1 MRNLTVWR
9 IDKLAKKVGDRV
21 LSSTLAQFSIPLNKE
36 VEDFIRNKALQA
48 TKLKSSITYVLVD
61 EDIAEVI
68 GYFTLLVKPF
78 TIPASCLSSTN
89 RRLISRFSEV
99 NEETGNYTASVFLLA
114 QIGKNYAIQRQ
125 YQVSGR
131 DLLEV
136 ALDKL
141 RAVQDLIG
149 GKLVLI
155 ERETERMKLHDFYKA
170 NGFKSW
176 NSRYDKNECPVRSDD
191 PSDREHCLTFF
202 TSATRQ

>member
-78 TIPASCLSSTN
+78 TIPASRLSSTN

-99 NEETGNYTASVFLLA
+99 NEETGNYAASVFLLA
-114 QIGKNYAIQRQ
+114 QIGKNHAIQRQ

-141 RAVQDLIG
+141 RAAQDLIG

-155 ERETERMKLHDFYKA
+155 ERESERMKLHDFYKA

-176 NSRYDKNECPVRSDD
+176 NSRYDKNDNVQYDQMIRVIESI
-191 PSDREHCLTFF
+191 
-202 TSATRQ
+202 A

>member
-176 NSRYDKNECPVRSDD
+176 NSRYDKNDNVQYDQMIRVIESV
-191 PSDREHCLTFF
+191 
-202 TSATRQ
+202 A

>member
-131 DLLEV
+131 NLLEV

-141 RAVQDLIG
+141 RAAQDLIG

-176 NSRYDKNECPVRSDD
+176 NSRYDKNDNVQYDQMIRVIESI
-191 PSDREHCLTFF
+191 
-202 TSATRQ
+202 A

>member
-99 NEETGNYTASVFLLA
+99 NEDTGNYTASVFLLA

-141 RAVQDLIG
+141 RAAQDLIG

-176 NSRYDKNECPVRSDD
+176 NSRYDKNDNVQYDQMIRVIESI
-191 PSDREHCLTFF
+191 
-202 TSATRQ
+202 A

>member
-176 NSRYDKNECPVRSDD
+176 NSRYDKNDNVQYDQMIRVIESI
-191 PSDREHCLTFF
+191 
-202 TSATRQ
+202 A

>member
-61 EDIAEVI
+61 EDFAEVI

-176 NSRYDKNECPVRSDD
+176 NSRYDKNDNVQYDQMIRVIESI
-191 PSDREHCLTFF
+191 
-202 TSATRQ
+202 A

>member
-78 TIPASCLSSTN
+78 TIPASRLSSTN

-114 QIGKNYAIQRQ
+114 QIGKNHAIQRQ

-141 RAVQDLIG
+141 RAAQDLIG

-155 ERETERMKLHDFYKA
+155 ERESERMKLHDFYKA

-176 NSRYDKNECPVRSDD
+176 NSRYDKNDNVQYDQMIRVIESV
-191 PSDREHCLTFF
+191 
-202 TSATRQ
+202 A

>member
-78 TIPASCLSSTN
+78 TIPASRLSSTN

-141 RAVQDLIG
+141 RAAQDLIG

-155 ERETERMKLHDFYKA
+155 ERESERMKLHDFYKP

-176 NSRYDKNECPVRSDD
+176 NSRYDKNDNVQYDQMIRVIENI
-191 PSDREHCLTFF
+191 
-202 TSATRQ
+202 A

>member
-78 TIPASCLSSTN
+78 TIPASRLSSTN

-141 RAVQDLIG
+141 RAAQDLIG

-176 NSRYDKNECPVRSDD
+176 NSRYDKNDNVQYDQMIRVIESI
-191 PSDREHCLTFF
+191 
-202 TSATRQ
+202 A

>member
-141 RAVQDLIG
+141 RAAQDLIG

-176 NSRYDKNECPVRSDD
+176 NSRYDKNDNVQYDQMIRVIESI
-191 PSDREHCLTFF
+191 
-202 TSATRQ
+202 A

>member
-61 EDIAEVI
+61 EDIVEVI

-114 QIGKNYAIQRQ
+114 QIGKNYTIQRQ

-141 RAVQDLIG
+141 RAAQDLIG

-176 NSRYDKNECPVRSDD
+176 NSRYDKNDNVQNDQMIRVIESI
-191 PSDREHCLTFF
+191 
-202 TSATRQ
+202 A

>member
-99 NEETGNYTASVFLLA
+99 DEETGNYTASVFLLA

-141 RAVQDLIG
+141 RAAQDLIG

-176 NSRYDKNECPVRSDD
+176 NSRYDKNDNVQYDQMIRVIESI
-191 PSDREHCLTFF
+191 
-202 TSATRQ
+202 A

>member
-78 TIPASCLSSTN
+78 TIPASRLSSTN

-141 RAVQDLIG
+141 RAAQDLIG

-155 ERETERMKLHDFYKA
+155 ERESERMKLHDFYKA

-176 NSRYDKNECPVRSDD
+176 NSRYDKNDNVQYDQMIRVIENI
-191 PSDREHCLTFF
+191 
-202 TSATRQ
+202 A

>member
-9 IDKLAKKVGDRV
+9 IDKLAKKVGDSV
-21 LSSTLAQFSIPLNKE
+21 LSSTLSQFSIPLNKE
-36 VEDFIRNKALQA
+36 VEGFIRNKALQA
-48 TKLKSSITYVLVD
+48 TKLKSSVTYVLVD

-78 TIPASCLSSTN
+78 TIPASSLSSAN

-114 QIGKNYAIQRQ
+114 QIGKNYAVQRQ

-155 ERETERMKLHDFYKA
+155 EREAERMNLHDFYKA

-176 NSRYDKNECPVRSDD
+176 NSRYDKNDKVQYDQMIRVIESV
-191 PSDREHCLTFF
+191 
-202 TSATRQ
+202 A

>member
-78 TIPASCLSSTN
+78 TIPASRLSSTN

-99 NEETGNYTASVFLLA
+99 NEETGNYTASVFIMA
-114 QIGKNYAIQRQ
+114 QIGKNHAIQRQ

-141 RAVQDLIG
+141 RAAQDLIG

-155 ERETERMKLHDFYKA
+155 ERESERMKLHDFYKA

-176 NSRYDKNECPVRSDD
+176 NSRYDKNDNVQYDQMIRVIESI
-191 PSDREHCLTFF
+191 
-202 TSATRQ
+202 A

>member
-9 IDKLAKKVGDRV
+9 IDKLAKKVGDSV
-21 LSSTLAQFSIPLNKE
+21 LSSTLSQFSIPLNKE
-36 VEDFIRNKALQA
+36 VEGFIRNKALQA
-48 TKLKSSITYVLVD
+48 TKLKSSVTYVLVD

-78 TIPASCLSSTN
+78 TIPASSLSSAN

-114 QIGKNYAIQRQ
+114 QIGKNYAVQRQ

-176 NSRYDKNECPVRSDD
+176 NSRYDKNDKVQYDQMIRVIESV
-191 PSDREHCLTFF
+191 
-202 TSATRQ
+202 A

>member
-141 RAVQDLIG
+141 RAAQDLIG

-176 NSRYDKNECPVRSDD
+176 NSRYDKNDNVQYDQMIRVIESV
-191 PSDREHCLTFF
+191 
-202 TSATRQ
+202 A

>member
-61 EDIAEVI
+61 EDIAEVL

-78 TIPASCLSSTN
+78 TIPASRLSSTN

-141 RAVQDLIG
+141 RAAQDLIG

-155 ERETERMKLHDFYKA
+155 ERESERMKLHDFYKA

-176 NSRYDKNECPVRSDD
+176 NSRYDKNDNVQYDQMIRVIESV
-191 PSDREHCLTFF
+191 T
-202 TSATRQ
+202 